1 MASLIGKT
9 LGNYRVEGE
18 LGSGG
23 MGVVLLA
30 RQESLDRPA
39 VLKKIRQELREDA
52 ELAERF
58 RREARTAAAIHH
70 PNVVAVY
77 DRFVWRGHEYI
88 VQEFVDG
95 ADLASVLKCC
105 GPLPPRIA
113 SMIVLEVV
121 RGLEEIHTKG
131 TVHRDLKP
139 QNIIVGRQGEVKIAD
154 FGLALDAHSPGLTQ
168 PGVML
173 GSPPYMPPEQMLGER
188 VDARCDLF
196 SLGVVLY
203 ELLSNRLPYPEPG
216 SDESESLLNKMR
228 KERYPALRKHVRGV
242 PRHLKKIVRGC
253 LRARPRRRTSS
264 AAQIRRQLERELG
277 RQSPIDLRQELAG
290 WLWAHQ
296 VFECRE
302 NETVVR
308 TVEQLNPAE
317 TSVWRRGAI
326 AALLAAAIGLGLLAT
341 QPIPEPLASLDATR
355 LLARVSDSF
364 DSGSFALSFDTAAE
378 QPPDSAR
385 SHEPREDPRPQR

>member
-1 MASLIGKT
+1 MASLVGRN
-9 LGNYRVEGE
+9 LGNYLIEGE

-30 RQESLDRPA
+30 RQESLDRLA
-39 VLKKIRQELREDA
+39 VLKKIRQELRDDA

-58 RREARTAAAIHH
+58 RREARIAAAIHH

-77 DRFVWRGHEYI
+77 DRFVWRGNEYI
-88 VQEFVDG
+88 AQEFVDG
-95 ADLASVLKCC
+95 ADLAAVLKCC
-105 GPLPPRIA
+105 GPIPPRIA
-113 SMIVLEVV
+113 SMIILEVV
-121 RGLEEIHTKG
+121 RGLEEIHSQG

-139 QNIIVGRQGEVKIAD
+139 QNIIVGRQGQVKIAD

-203 ELLSNRLPYPEPG
+203 ELLSNRQPYPEPG

-253 LRARPRRRTSS
+253 LKAKTRRRISS
-264 AAQIRRQLERELG
+264 AATIRRQLERELG
-277 RQSPIDLRQELAG
+277 RQSPIDMRQQLAG
-290 WLWAHQ
+290 WLWEHQ

-308 TVEQLNPAE
+308 TVEQLNPPE
-317 TSVWRRGAI
+317 SSIWRRGAL
-326 AALLAAAIGLGLLAT
+326 AAMLAAAIGLGLIAA
-341 QPIPEPLASLDATR
+341 QPTAGPLASFDAMQ
-355 LLARVSDSF
+355 LLTTVSDSF
-364 DSGSFALSFDTAAE
+364 DRVAQQRKFQRGNHFCRNFILNAE
-378 QPPDSAR
+378 DVV
-385 SHEPREDPRPQR
+385 

>member
-1 MASLIGKT
+1 MASLVGKT
-9 LGNYRVEGE
+9 LGNYRIEGE

-39 VLKKIRQELREDA
+39 VLKRIRQELREDP

-70 PNVVAVY
+70 PNVVTVY
-77 DRFVWRGHEYI
+77 DRFVWRNNEYI
-88 VQEFVDG
+88 AQEFVDG
-95 ADLASVLKCC
+95 ADLATVLRCC
-105 GPLPPRIA
+105 GPLPPRVA

-121 RGLEEIHTKG
+121 RGLEEIHAQG

-139 QNIIVGRQGEVKIAD
+139 QNIIVGRRGEVKIAD
-154 FGLALDAHSPGLTQ
+154 FGLALDARSPGLTQ

-203 ELLSNRLPYPEPG
+203 ELLANRLPYPEPG
-216 SDESESLLNKMR
+216 TDETDSLLNKMR
-228 KERYPALRKHVRGV
+228 KERYAALRTHVPGV
-242 PRHLKKIVRGC
+242 PRYLKKIVRGC
-253 LRARPRRRTSS
+253 LRAKVRRRTSS
-264 AAQIRRQLERELG
+264 AALIRRQLERELG
-277 RQSPIDLRQELAG
+277 RPSPIDLRQQLAG
-290 WLWAHQ
+290 WLWEHQ

-308 TVEQLNPAE
+308 TVEPVNGLGRSA
-317 TSVWRRGAI
+317 WRRGPI
-326 AALLAAAIGLGLLAT
+326 AALLAAAIGLGLLAAR
-341 QPIPEPLASLDATR
+341 PAFEPLAEFDAMR
-355 LLARVSDSF
+355 LLARVSNSLGIDPVV
-364 DSGSFALSFDTAAE
+364 
-378 QPPDSAR
+378 PPDPGR
-385 SHEPREDPRPQR
+385 

>member
-1 MASLIGKT
+1 MATLIGKT

-30 RQESLDRPA
+30 RQDCLDRPA

-58 RREARTAAAIHH
+58 RREARIAGAIHH

-77 DRFVWRGHEYI
+77 DRFAWRGHEYI
-88 VQEFVDG
+88 AQEFVDG
-95 ADLASVLKCC
+95 ADLATVLKCC
-105 GPLPPRIA
+105 GPLPARIA
-113 SMIVLEVV
+113 SMIVLEVI
-121 RGLEEIHTKG
+121 RGLEEIHSQG

-139 QNIIVGRQGEVKIAD
+139 QNIIIGRQGEVKIAD

-203 ELLSNRLPYPEPG
+203 EMLSNRLPYPEPG
-216 SDESESLLNKMR
+216 SDETESLLNKMR
-228 KERYPALRKHVRGV
+228 KERYAPLRKHVRGV
-242 PRHLKKIVRGC
+242 PRNLKRIVRGC
-253 LRARPRRRTSS
+253 LKAKTRRRISS
-264 AAQIRRQLERELG
+264 AALVRRQLEGALG
-277 RQSPIDLRQELAG
+277 RPSPTDMRQQLAG
-290 WLWAHQ
+290 WLWEHQ

-308 TVEQLNPAE
+308 TVEQLELPE
-317 TSVWRRGAI
+317 SSVWRQSAI
-326 AALLAAAIGLGLLAT
+326 AALLVATIGLGLLVA
-341 QPIPEPLASLDATR
+341 QPISDPLVTFDAMQAF
-355 LLARVSDSF
+355 ARVSDSF
-364 DSGSFALSFDTAAE
+364 GMS
-378 QPPDSAR
+378 P
-385 SHEPREDPRPQR
+385 

>member
-1 MASLIGKT
+1 MASLIGKS
-9 LGNYRVEGE
+9 LGNYIVEGE

-23 MGVVLLA
+23 MDVVLLA

-39 VLKKIRQELREDA
+39 VLKESRPELREDA

-77 DRFVWRGHEYI
+77 DRFAWRGNEYI
-88 VQEFVDG
+88 AQEFVDG
-95 ADLASVLKCC
+95 ADLSSVLKCC

-121 RGLEEIHTKG
+121 RGLEEIHTQG

-139 QNIIVGRQGEVKIAD
+139 QNIIVGRKGEVKIAD

-203 ELLSNRLPYPEPG
+203 ELLTNRLPYPEPG

-253 LRARPRRRTSS
+253 LKAKARRRISS
-264 AAQIRRQLERELG
+264 AALIRRQLERELG
-277 RQSPIDLRQELAG
+277 RQSPIEMRQQLAG
-290 WLWAHQ
+290 WLWEHQ

-308 TVEQLNPAE
+308 TVEPVSLPE
-317 TSVWRRGAI
+317 TSIWRRSAI
-326 AALLAAAIGLGLLAT
+326 AALLAAAICLGLLAT
-341 QPIPEPLASLDATR
+341 QPASELLVAFDATQMMD
-355 LLARVSDSF
+355 RVSDSF
-364 DSGSFALSFDTAAE
+364 ESGSFEIAAE
-378 QPPDSAR
+378 QPPDSSR
-385 SHEPREDPRPQR
+385 

>member
-9 LGNYRVEGE
+9 LGNYIVEGE

-39 VLKKIRQELREDA
+39 VLKKIRPELREDA

-77 DRFVWRGHEYI
+77 DRFAWRGNEYI
-88 VQEFVDG
+88 AQEFVDG
-95 ADLASVLKCC
+95 ADLSSVLKCC

-121 RGLEEIHTKG
+121 RGLEEIHTQG

-139 QNIIVGRQGEVKIAD
+139 QNIIVGRKGEVKIAD

-188 VDARCDLF
+188 VDARTDSPTPNPDRMSPRACSTRCARSATPRCASMCAEF
-196 SLGVVLY
+196 RATSRRSYGAA
-203 ELLSNRLPYPEPG
+203 SRRRHG
-216 SDESESLLNKMR
+216 DES
-228 KERYPALRKHVRGV
+228 PVR
-242 PRHLKKIVRGC
+242 H
-253 LRARPRRRTSS
+253 
-264 AAQIRRQLERELG
+264 
-277 RQSPIDLRQELAG
+277 
-290 WLWAHQ
+290 
-296 VFECRE
+296 
-302 NETVVR
+302 
-308 TVEQLNPAE
+308 
-317 TSVWRRGAI
+317 
-326 AALLAAAIGLGLLAT
+326 
-341 QPIPEPLASLDATR
+341 
-355 LLARVSDSF
+355 
-364 DSGSFALSFDTAAE
+364 
-378 QPPDSAR
+378 
-385 SHEPREDPRPQR
+385 